1 MYHISRV
8 WYLTLDCLTCEHIPC
23 IACTTVGA
31 DLLSL
36 ESLHFVF
43 WFSSIPK
50 FTSKQLKKR
59 SMSSMRQTLKAWRSK
74 CLKRLLKVFLKMPT
88 KLCAGG
94 IIRKFAMQG
103 HQGEEK
109 ATSTEC
115 YYTAL
120 HQKFTSKG
128 RRRPDNTHD
137 PNQSDCGGG
146 SQHKEIG

>member
-50 FTSKQLKKR
+50 FTSKQLKKKKHVFYAPNFEGMKIKMPKKTFE
-59 SMSSMRQTLKAWRSK
+59 SLFENAYQTLRWR
-74 CLKRLLKVFLKMPT
+74 
-88 KLCAGG
+88 
-94 IIRKFAMQG
+94 
-103 HQGEEK
+103 
-109 ATSTEC
+109 
-115 YYTAL
+115 YYTKICYAG
-120 HQKFTSKG
+120 TSRRGKG
-128 RRRPDNTHD
+128 DVN
-137 PNQSDCGGG
+137 
-146 SQHKEIG
+146 

>member
-1 MYHISRV
+1 MS
-8 WYLTLDCLTCEHIPC
+8 EN
-23 IACTTVGA
+23 
-31 DLLSL
+31 S
-36 ESLHFVF
+36 
-43 WFSSIPK
+43 
-50 FTSKQLKKR
+50 QLKVKC
-59 SMSSMRQTLKAWRSK
+59 SKCKKKTNVMRSK

-128 RRRPDNTHD
+128 RLRPDNTHD
-137 PNQSDCGGG
+137 PNQSDCGGE